1 MSDLIGIWS
10 ISLVFLITLLLA
22 LQLPRI
28 AKILFV
34 ALVVRVF
41 FLIINNY
48 ITPLPD
54 STADA
59 ETFEIIA
66 SRLSKDGFFNLL
78 TYFKGPDAQFIS
90 WLIAIPYSILGRSIV
105 MAQSISLLFGIG
117 CVFLGWKL
125 ANLLWDEDTADKA
138 AWVIALFPSLVL
150 YSVLVMREV
159 YVCFFLI
166 VSLYGITCWIKTDKF
181 IYIILAILGF
191 VGATFFH
198 GAMFI
203 GAIIFIAYIGISSI
217 KKLYNSL
224 VNLRISLK
232 ILTYFSFFLICTTF
246 YLNNKINVPYID
258 NFRNL
263 TNWDTTLRKS
273 NLAIRG
279 EASYPEWSRANHP
292 IELLYKGPARSIYFF
307 FSPFPWDIRKISH
320 IIGLFDAIIYMF
332 LVYLILKNIKVIWN
346 DPSLR
351 IILILLL
358 CYIFVFGVG
367 VGNFGTGIRHRSKF
381 AIMFILLAVPL
392 IKKLVFFKKLGK
404 E

>member
-273 NLAIRG
+273 N
-279 EASYPEWSRANHP
+279 W
-292 IELLYKGPARSIYFF
+292 
-307 FSPFPWDIRKISH
+307 
-320 IIGLFDAIIYMF
+320 
-332 LVYLILKNIKVIWN
+332 
-346 DPSLR
+346 
-351 IILILLL
+351 
-358 CYIFVFGVG
+358 
-367 VGNFGTGIRHRSKF
+367 
-381 AIMFILLAVPL
+381 
-392 IKKLVFFKKLGK
+392 
-404 E
+404 